1 MIRKKFSADAL
12 RSSQHQQRQ
21 RRQKKDAMKNFD
33 NTKSINNTTDNN
45 NDDNEND
52 DGNDDGASNAT
63 LSSAKKIDRNDNEE
77 EIAVD
82 VETLKVMQGLETDIC
97 GGDYINFLNEL
108 DRRGTGGTTK
118 SWKMKKTIILENF
131 RLFRLF

>member
-1 MIRKKFSADAL
+1 
-12 RSSQHQQRQ
+12 
-21 RRQKKDAMKNFD
+21 MKNFD

>member
-1 MIRKKFSADAL
+1 
-12 RSSQHQQRQ
+12 
-21 RRQKKDAMKNFD
+21 MKNFD

-45 NDDNEND
+45 NDD
-52 DGNDDGASNAT
+52 DDGASNAT

-118 SWKMKKTIILENF
+118 SWKMKKTTILENF